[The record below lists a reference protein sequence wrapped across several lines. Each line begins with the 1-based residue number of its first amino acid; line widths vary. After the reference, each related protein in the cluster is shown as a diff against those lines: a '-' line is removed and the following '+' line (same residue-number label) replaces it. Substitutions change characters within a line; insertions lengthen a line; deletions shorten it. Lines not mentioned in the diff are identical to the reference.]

1 MPMDQVDERQQL
13 YADAIQVLA
22 KCREVYIKC
31 KEVKTLQARFSS
43 DQAFSDAF
51 DYIMVIEDPLFDGTI
66 APSQMIQSVS
76 TLVTAW
82 EASAII
88 RDALGLAPL

>member
-1 MPMDQVDERQQL
+1 MPMSQVDTRINL
-13 YADAIQVLA
+13 YVDAAQVLA
-22 KCREVYIKC
+22 KCREVYARC
-31 KEVKTLQARFSS
+31 KAVQALQARFSS

-51 DYIMVIEDPLFDGTI
+51 DYIMIIESPLFDGT
-66 APSQMIQSVS
+66 APVSQMIQSVS

-88 RDALGLAPL
+88 RDALGLPPL